1 MTAQGEDLLKPIL
14 TRDQTDPFDPAE
26 VEAAYFDSDLQ
37 AWVLSRHADL
47 LAAFHA
53 PSLIRGRREL
63 TNVSLESEEDALV
76 KMREEVRGA
85 LSPARVR
92 AWRERLRVH
101 ADSLCQQLTV
111 TEPVD
116 LIADYARP
124 LCLRFAAMVTGI
136 AQNDADNLEASAK
149 IVSAATA
156 DPENPTLQAAAK
168 QANEALRSHFSTGP
182 EPLRGP
188 GFVGLSQTLLGIVG
202 ASWYALAQSPQQ
214 WRLLRGSPKSVDQA
228 MEELLRYAGIVRTLT
243 RTATQDINL
252 NGISIRKGERIILR
266 VSAANHDPERFT
278 EANKLDCTRRDPG
291 HFAFGAGAHACVA
304 ANLIRTAAITMTL
317 PLLAR
322 FVSIQLACPVEWRG
336 GSAMRSPASL
346 PVVLACS
353 DSGIH

>member
-1 MTAQGEDLLKPIL
+1 MTAKQEDLLKPTW
-14 TRDQTDPFDPAE
+14 TRDQVDSLDPQE

-53 PSLIRGRREL
+53 PSLVRGRREL
-63 TNVSLESEEDALV
+63 ENVSRESEEGALV
-76 KMREEVRGA
+76 KVREEVRGA
-85 LSPARVR
+85 LSPVNVR
-92 AWRERLRVH
+92 AWREKLRVH
-101 ADSLCQQLTV
+101 ADNLCRQLPV
-111 TEPVD
+111 TKPVD

-124 LCLRFAAMVTGI
+124 LCRHLAAMVTGI
-136 AQNDADNLEASAK
+136 AQSDADDLEELAK

-156 DPENPTLQAAAK
+156 DPENSTLQSAAK

-182 EPLRGP
+182 ELLRDP
-188 GFVGLSQTLLGIVG
+188 GFVGMSQTLLGIVG
-202 ASWYALAQSPQQ
+202 ASWYALAQCPHQ
-214 WRLLRGSPKSVDQA
+214 WRLLRGSPESVDQA
-228 MEELLRYAGIVRTLT
+228 MEELLRYAGIVRILT

-266 VSAANHDPERFT
+266 VFAANRDPERFI
-278 EANKLDCTRRDPG
+278 EPNKLDCTRRDTG
-291 HFAFGAGAHACVA
+291 HFSLGAGAHACVA
-304 ANLIRTAAITMTL
+304 ANLIRTAAIAMTL

-322 FVSIQLACPVEWRG
+322 FVSIELARPVEWHG

-353 DSGIH
+353 